1 MAAVQSETVL
11 IQKVYTHFKK
21 APPTH
26 KLGVLYVVD
35 SVTRGWLDQA
45 RKSGQ
50 PIGPAAADGTFAAGV
65 NHVTELLPSL
75 MTDIINTA
83 PEAQK
88 VRFRDVSL
96 ITITRLD
103 YMNVDKNAHDCS
115 VLLRIFRVFRNSRI
129 FLHLRPN

>member
-1 MAAVQSETVL
+1 M
-11 IQKVYTHFKK
+11 YTHFKK
-21 APPTH
+21 APATH

-50 PIGPAAADGTFAAGV
+50 TIGPAAADGTFAAGV
-65 NHVTELLPSL
+65 KHVTELLPSF

-88 VRFRDVSL
+88 VRFLEMSL
-96 ITITRLD
+96 NTIVPLD
-103 YMNVDKNAHDCS
+103 HTNVDKTYMNALFCCLRSKNTDPEYS
-115 VLLRIFRVFRNSRI
+115 VFRVLQKLTYS
-129 FLHLRPN
+129 LRLRSS

>member
-1 MAAVQSETVL
+1 M
-11 IQKVYTHFKK
+11 
-21 APPTH
+21 
-26 KLGVLYVVD
+26 
-35 SVTRGWLDQA
+35 TRGWLDQA

-50 PIGPAAADGTFAAGV
+50 PIGPGAADGTFAAGV

-103 YMNVDKNAHDCS
+103 YMNVDKTAHECS
-115 VLLRIFRVFRNSRI
+115 LLSCRYKKIAPYFSCISETHVFLCI
-129 FLHLRPN
+129 LGQTEEAH